1 MAFPATLSN
10 VIDGPPGTGDIIYAH
25 HLNNVEAKIG
35 VDNSS
40 NSASL
45 DYLLRH
51 SNSYEPGHKH
61 GVLYESGDLV
71 NPVIA
76 VSAGIV
82 AIAQGY
88 NLGIGVADPLAI
100 VHIQSGTIFAIRGEA
115 GSGGAGWG
123 FFYGGPPPTTQAGV
137 CGIFGTPLEFGMGS
151 LVDIS
156 TKIYQN
162 NVAQIT
168 IASGGVATFAQIPVG
183 PGSNPTT
190 ANQLTR
196 KAYVDTMTPLATYQ
210 STSSID
216 PGHKHSGLF
225 APANPSIQA
234 VYVYQGAPPVGPAY
248 VGIRT
253 PYPDYPLE
261 VHTADPTDGDT
272 IKIHNQITGS
282 DCSSILFSAR
292 PDAPDYDPKLLARIK
307 AKNEATDKS
316 TLIFQTRVE
325 ATGVL
330 TEALRLNQAQIATFA
345 QIPVGPASD
354 PTTANQLARKAYVD
368 TMTPLATYQSTS
380 SIDPGHKHS
389 KLWAS
394 DGDPEAVSVDASG
407 NITLNYNTAIKN
419 ITSIYNNIAADTPL
433 LNIRNSNTETA
444 YGTGIVLQSMVSG
457 EPSWVSRDLV
467 RLLGLISSEKGIFT
481 LETYGTSGLI
491 EALRVDS
498 SQNSLFNNGG
508 VGVNTG
514 VMAPATR
521 LQVAESVT
529 SSPRGIMSSQHNSGT
544 DGAQLHLRK
553 SRGSLGSPSVI
564 VTGDKLGSLVASG
577 YDGSNYLEM
586 ACIIFD
592 TMGTIGTNRVPTN
605 ITFWTATNAAPSVLT
620 QAVKID
626 SSQNVGIN
634 TQNPAFKLDVNG
646 EIGNGSGTLTIRSN
660 TGLIVLKGQISIAT
674 EVGKQS
680 AALQVPL
687 IYGNNNLSII
697 TYSNAHITL
706 MPNGTGKV
714 GIKTNSPTHLLSLVG
729 DGWLQSIKSSTS
741 GVILG
746 MLIDNQAYQTY
757 WGMEGGTPGAA
768 FTGSLANAAF
778 LGVWQNTY
786 LQLFTNANRAV
797 TINGS
802 GFVGILCTP
811 CYPLHV
817 IGDAYFTADVSAL
830 TFTDRTSFF
839 EGDALAA
846 ILAIRGK
853 AGKDKGLI
861 DHATLPEFA
870 RRSLITKSLDDNG
883 EEIVTEEPGRDLGAM
898 LSILTKAIQQQQ
910 AQIMALQAHFKLKE
924 GK

>member
-210 STSSID
+210 S
-216 PGHKHSGLF
+216 P
-225 APANPSIQA
+225 
-234 VYVYQGAPPVGPAY
+234 
-248 VGIRT
+248 
-253 PYPDYPLE
+253 
-261 VHTADPTDGDT
+261 
-272 IKIHNQITGS
+272 
-282 DCSSILFSAR
+282 
-292 PDAPDYDPKLLARIK
+292 
-307 AKNEATDKS
+307 
-316 TLIFQTRVE
+316 
-325 ATGVL
+325 
-330 TEALRLNQAQIATFA
+330 
-345 QIPVGPASD
+345 
-354 PTTANQLARKAYVD
+354 
-368 TMTPLATYQSTS
+368 S

-394 DGDPEAVSVDASG
+394 DGDLEAVSVDASG

-680 AALQVPL
+680 AALQVPI

-706 MPNGTGKV
+706 MPN
-714 GIKTNSPTHLLSLVG
+714 
-729 DGWLQSIKSSTS
+729 
-741 GVILG
+741 
-746 MLIDNQAYQTY
+746 
-757 WGMEGGTPGAA
+757 
-768 FTGSLANAAF
+768 
-778 LGVWQNTY
+778 
-786 LQLFTNANRAV
+786 
-797 TINGS
+797 
-802 GFVGILCTP
+802 
-811 CYPLHV
+811 
-817 IGDAYFTADVSAL
+817 
-830 TFTDRTSFF
+830 
-839 EGDALAA
+839 
-846 ILAIRGK
+846 
-853 AGKDKGLI
+853 
-861 DHATLPEFA
+861 
-870 RRSLITKSLDDNG
+870 
-883 EEIVTEEPGRDLGAM
+883 
-898 LSILTKAIQQQQ
+898 
-910 AQIMALQAHFKLKE
+910 
-924 GK
+924 